1 MITLRR
7 KPRKLPALTK
17 RPAPGAAPGTFAIA
31 SDAVKPSISVV
42 QYDQDE
48 VLEES
53 PQDVSSLAR
62 YSKPD
67 RVTWINIAGVGN
79 ADTFQQLGKMFDIH
93 RLAMED
99 AVNGLQR
106 PKIERYGEKIF
117 IVARALSLNDGHV
130 ANNQHSIFFGKNL
143 VLSIQEKPD
152 GNHDAVK
159 KRIREGQGCI
169 RESGADYLAYALLD
183 TIIDSYF
190 PLVDEFGDQIENLD
204 EQLSADAK
212 LNYMERIHDLRGD
225 LMTLR
230 RSVRPLRDAL
240 ISLKPTTAEILTPE
254 TQIYLRDCFDHTNQL
269 VDLLDNYREL
279 CSHLRDYHMSI
290 VSNRMNEV
298 MKVLTITGT
307 IFIPLSFITGL
318 YGMNFDTSLPG
329 NMPELMLPF
338 GYVFAVILMLS
349 MASGMLIFIWRKG
362 WFSSG

>member
-7 KPRKLPALTK
+7 KPRKLPALKK
-17 RPAPGAAPGTFAIA
+17 RPSPGAAPGTFAIA
-31 SDAVKPSISVV
+31 PDAVKPTITVV
-42 QYDQDE
+42 EYDRNE
-48 VLEES
+48 VFEEE
-53 PQDVSSLAR
+53 PQDVSSLTR
-62 YSKPD
+62 FSKTD
-67 RVTWINIAGVGN
+67 RVTWINIAGVGD
-79 ADTFQQLGKMFDIH
+79 AKTFQQIGKMFDIH

-106 PKIERYGEKIF
+106 PKIERYGETIF
-117 IVARALSLNDGHV
+117 IVARALSLDEGHV
-130 ANNQHSIFFGKNL
+130 VNNQHSIFLGKNH

-159 KRIREGQGCI
+159 KRIREGQGRI

-190 PLVDEFGDQIENLD
+190 PLADEFGEQIEDLD

-240 ISLKPTTAEILTPE
+240 ISLKPTTTEVLTPE

-329 NMPELMLPF
+329 NMPELTLPF
-338 GYVFAVILMLS
+338 GYVFAILLMVS
-349 MASGMLIFIWRKG
+349 MATGMLIFIWRKG